1 MLFDPK
7 VEFIAMIVELIGSVA
22 VVLVRSVDVKLVFG
36 GVTAPLVI
44 LLAPVAAGTV
54 GFGVAGMQ
62 LPNDLTKSVFR

>member
-22 VVLVRSVDVKLVFG
+22 VVLVRPVDVKLVFG

-44 LLAPVAAGTV
+44 LLAPV

>member
-1 MLFDPK
+1 M
-7 VEFIAMIVELIGSVA
+7 
-22 VVLVRSVDVKLVFG
+22 FG

-44 LLAPVAAGTV
+44 SLAPVAAGAI